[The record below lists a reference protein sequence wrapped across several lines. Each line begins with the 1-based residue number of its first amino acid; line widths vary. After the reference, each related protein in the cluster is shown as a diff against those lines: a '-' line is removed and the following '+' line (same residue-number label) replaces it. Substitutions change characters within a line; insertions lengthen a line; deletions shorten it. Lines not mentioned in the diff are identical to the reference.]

1 MSTWANRFFK
11 AKNIGHLVSNGKN
24 GHKRYAWCVFFFKNT
39 TIFKLSL
46 L

>member
-1 MSTWANRFFK
+1 MGKSFFK

-24 GHKRYAWCVFFFKNT
+24 GHKRYAWCFFLKNT